1 MRGSEPGSEHPCTA
15 LGVELIQELQAQ
27 GRGINLIEH
36 DIHNVMKPCDRACVM
51 KNGQLIGTVNANE
64 VTDDEILVMIIM
76 GKKPAKTA

>member
-1 MRGSEPGSEHPCTA
+1 MK
-15 LGVELIQELQAQ
+15 LG
-27 GRGINLIEH
+27 
-36 DIHNVMKPCDRACVM
+36 DRACVM